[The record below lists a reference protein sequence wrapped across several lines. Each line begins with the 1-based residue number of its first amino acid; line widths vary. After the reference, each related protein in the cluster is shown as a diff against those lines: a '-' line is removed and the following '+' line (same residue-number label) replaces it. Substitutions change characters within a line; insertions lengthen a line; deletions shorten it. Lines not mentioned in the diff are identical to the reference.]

1 MAAPKIAS
9 VSTPQNKSILQSD
22 NFLVA
27 KHNQLNR
34 LESVE
39 DLVLDETKLGADDRK
54 AIEHHILNIRAAT
67 ARALWSKEIY
77 VGLSLLDEFVFA
89 TAKQG
94 GTGLC
99 ARVLNNLASAG
110 VETPGFVLY
119 PLTSFGMKMPGLFQ
133 SDPKLKDFIVFPA
146 AGFAASA
153 QVNSVKAGY
162 HRITAMARALGIQ
175 GKIDRWDIEHFA
187 HSATWLGSNPL
198 LLVRLTS
205 HTGDMYENQFV
216 YKLKIR
222 SAASVLLML
231 HALSLETEGPT
242 DKFRSSFHVN
252 NFQTLDIRHYL
263 IGEGL
268 PTGAISTRRV
278 PMNVSP
284 LDLARLSDVA
294 ATISTEAMGTSR
306 MKRFEAQ
313 IVAALKTVERGYFQ
327 HVNLTSKSKAQA
339 RFYKR
344 LVTAL
349 DWFRQSFGSHANESE
364 AIVALAVAFET
375 LLTDSYQPGV
385 AERIIRRVGIC
396 LKGFPGIAEYR
407 QSVME
412 VYYARGSIVHTGELG
427 QAANVTKAQAAFA
440 RCFCSITSRLA
451 SWTPTANDP
460 MKTLLGD
467 T

>member
-1 MAAPKIAS
+1 MAAPKIAI
-9 VSTPQNKSILQSD
+9 VSTPKGKSIQQSE
-22 NFLVA
+22 NFLAA
-27 KHNQLNR
+27 KHNQLSC

-39 DLVLDETKLGADDRK
+39 DLVLDETKLSEGDRQ

-77 VGLSLLDEFVFA
+77 VGPSLLDEFVFS

-94 GTGLC
+94 GPGVA
-99 ARVLNNLASAG
+99 ARVLTNLATAG
-110 VETPGFVLY
+110 AETPGFVLY
-119 PLTSFGMKMPGLFQ
+119 PLTSFGMKMSGRFQ
-133 SDPKLKDFIVFPA
+133 PDPALKDYIVFRA
-146 AGFAASA
+146 AGFAAST

-162 HRITAMARALGIQ
+162 ERLAEMARALGVR

-187 HSATWLGSNPL
+187 HSATWIRSNPL

-222 SAASVLLML
+222 SAASALLML
-231 HALSLETEGPT
+231 HALSLESHGSI
-242 DKFRSSFHVN
+242 DKFRSTLHVN

-268 PTGAISTRRV
+268 PNGKISTRRV

-284 LDLARLSDVA
+284 LDLVRLSDVA
-294 ATISTEAMGTSR
+294 ATISSEAMATSR
-306 MKRFEAQ
+306 MKRFETQ

-364 AIVALAVAFET
+364 AVVALAVAFET

-385 AERIIRRVGIC
+385 ADRMIRRVGIC
-396 LKGFPGIAEYR
+396 LKGFPRIAQYK
-407 QSVME
+407 QSVRD

-427 QAANVTKAQAAFA
+427 QTANVANAQAAFT
-440 RCFCSITSRLA
+440 RCFCSIASRIA

-460 MKTLLGD
+460 MRNLLGD

>member
-1 MAAPKIAS
+1 M
-9 VSTPQNKSILQSD
+9 
-22 NFLVA
+22 
-27 KHNQLNR
+27 
-34 LESVE
+34 
-39 DLVLDETKLGADDRK
+39 LDETKLSEDDRQ

-77 VGLSLLDEFVFA
+77 VGRSLLDEFVFSA
-89 TAKQG
+89 AKQG
-94 GTGLC
+94 GPGAA
-99 ARVLNNLASAG
+99 ARVLTNLATAG
-110 VETPGFVLY
+110 AETPGFVLY

-133 SDPKLKDFIVFPA
+133 SDPTLKDYIVFRT
-146 AGFAASA
+146 AGFAAST

-162 HRITAMARALGIQ
+162 RRLDEMARALGIR
-175 GKIDRWDIEHFA
+175 GRIDWDDIEHFA
-187 HSATWLGSNPL
+187 HSATWLRSNPL

-216 YKLKIR
+216 YRLKIR
-222 SAASVLLML
+222 SAASALLML
-231 HALSLETEGPT
+231 HALSLEAQGPV
-242 DKFRSSFHVN
+242 DKFRSSLHVN

-268 PTGAISTRRV
+268 PNGKISTRRV

-284 LDLARLSDVA
+284 LDLVRLSDVA
-294 ATISTEAMGTSR
+294 ATISTEVMATSR
-306 MKRFEAQ
+306 MKRFESQ
-313 IVAALKTVERGYFQ
+313 IVAALTTVERGYFQ

-364 AIVALAVAFET
+364 AIVAIAVAFET
-375 LLTDSYQPGV
+375 LLTDSYQQGV

-396 LKGFPGIAEYR
+396 LRGFPGVAEYK
-407 QSVME
+407 QSVRE

-427 QAANVTKAQAAFA
+427 QTANVVKAQAAFA
-440 RCFCSITSRLA
+440 RCFCSIASRIA
-451 SWTPTANDP
+451 SWIPTAAEP
-460 MKTLLGD
+460 MRNLLGD
-467 T
+467 A